1 MTPGERSETLAA
13 NAAAEYNKQANQPG
27 ATQQAPQTSA
37 SSHTVVFEVT
47 GSGEVYGIVTDPG
60 GPIVP
65 DHTKI
70 PWKRT
75 MTVAADEDLLQVVAT
90 GRNDPGPGC
99 RITVDGKVVVEQR
112 IGGDAHCIYSFN

>member
-13 NAAAEYNKQANQPG
+13 NAAAESNKQANQPG